1 MDNRQFDYFVKV
13 VEEKSISKAAKLLYI
28 SQPSLSQYIN
38 RLETSLGTTLF
49 DRSTS
54 PLTLTYA
61 GEIYLETILKIKAL
75 QSEMMNKLE
84 DIEDLKT
91 GFLKIGLTP
100 SKANYY
106 LPTILPIFKNKYPGI
121 EIKISEGTSAELET
135 LLGKGMVDLCL
146 MNMPIEKSPYEIEY
160 EPFYEEEIYLAAP
173 SDFLVPSKPS
183 AAVYPEV
190 KMSELNDKP
199 FILLKQE
206 QRLRQVST
214 YVFTK
219 SSIKPKII
227 LETRSI
233 ETSLRLCA
241 SGLGFCFVPR
251 SAMGYTTGN
260 SRPKFFTIGNPP
272 LTWKMVIAYKKNSHR
287 SKASN
292 AFADI
297 VRDTVLQGYMR

>member
-1 MDNRQFDYFVKV
+1 MDNRQFDYFIKV
-13 VEEKSISKAAKLLYI
+13 VEEKSISKAAKQLYI

-38 RLETSLGTTLF
+38 RLENSLGTTLF

-61 GEIYLETILKIKAL
+61 GEIYLDTILKIKAL
-75 QSEMMNKLE
+75 QSEMINKLE

-91 GFLKIGLTP
+91 GYLKIGLTP

-106 LPTILPIFKNKYPGI
+106 LPTILPIFKSKYPGI

-135 LLGKGMVDLCL
+135 LLGKGVVDLCL
-146 MNMPIEKSPYEIEY
+146 MNMSIEKSPYEIEY

-173 SDFLVPSKPS
+173 SDFFVPAKPS
-183 AAVYPEV
+183 LAVYPEV
-190 KMSELNDKP
+190 KMHELNDKP

-219 SSIKPKII
+219 SGIKPKII

-241 SGLGFCFVPR
+241 VGMGFCFVPR

-260 SRPKFFTIGNPP
+260 NRPKFFTIGSPS
-272 LTWKMVIAYKKNSHR
+272 LTWKMAIAYKKNAHR
-287 SKASN
+287 SKAAY

-297 VRDTVLQGYMR
+297 VKDTVLQ